1 MQCAILTT
9 IAQCAIIKPQQ
20 DSKPPT
26 SQPETIQR
34 CTSPRPD
41 TVSDGAA
48 SKRRKGELK
57 MSTFEI
63 TGKIEAL
70 KEWEALLAEA
80 TAEVEAIKDE
90 IKREM
95 DKRGV
100 EELEAG
106 QYIARFTTVLSN
118 RFDTT
123 AFKKEHGEM
132 YKMYT
137 KQSTSRRFSIS

>member
-1 MQCAILTT
+1 
-9 IAQCAIIKPQQ
+9 
-20 DSKPPT
+20 
-26 SQPETIQR
+26 
-34 CTSPRPD
+34 
-41 TVSDGAA
+41 
-48 SKRRKGELK
+48 
-57 MSTFEI
+57 MSTFEL

-95 DKRGV
+95 ERRGV
-100 EELEAG
+100 EEIEAG

-123 AFKKEHGEM
+123 AFKREHSEM

-137 KQSTSRRFSIS
+137 KQTTSRRFSIN